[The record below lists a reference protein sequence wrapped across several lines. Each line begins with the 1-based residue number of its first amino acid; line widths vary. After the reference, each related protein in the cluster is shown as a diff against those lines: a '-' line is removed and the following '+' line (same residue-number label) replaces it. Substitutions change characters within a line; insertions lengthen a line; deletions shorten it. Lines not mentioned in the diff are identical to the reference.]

1 MKTKGVLH
9 SFSPF
14 VFTWPGAKKA
24 MTASM
29 HGRIL
34 SPIQRMVFIYQAI
47 RSKLSPSKVF
57 CMNAWRA
64 FITYT
69 KEKGLSITGLNQME

>member
-1 MKTKGVLH
+1 MKIKGVLH

-34 SPIQRMVFIYQAI
+34 SPIQRMV
-47 RSKLSPSKVF
+47 LSYLLTNLDIHLTRIFQKIGMSD
-57 CMNAWRA
+57 
-64 FITYT
+64 
-69 KEKGLSITGLNQME
+69 LNFLKI